1 MSFAK
6 TIFSIASIQMFLYLL
21 VVIRI
26 GLFVLKISFS
36 VFLSPDI
43 QSKMPFLSFKIFLL
57 NFDGMEVKLW
67 LVEDL
72 PPFPFIIR

>member
-1 MSFAK
+1 
-6 TIFSIASIQMFLYLL
+6 MFFYLL

-43 QSKMPFLSFKIFLL
+43 QGKMPFLSFKIFLL
-57 NFDGMEVKLW
+57 KFDGMEVKLW
-67 LVEDL
+67 LVENL

>member
-1 MSFAK
+1 
-6 TIFSIASIQMFLYLL
+6 MFFYLL

-36 VFLSPDI
+36 VFLSQDI
-43 QSKMPFLSFKIFLL
+43 QGKMPFLSFKIFLL